1 MLGRYGLELAFETIF
16 GHGYGFAS
24 VCLIFQGHLPLAIDF
39 VRRHNDCFFDIVLLS
54 TVATASQFFISYT
67 IRTFGALTFATI
79 MTTRQL
85 VSIMLS
91 CVWFSHPLSWQQW
104 IGASKALSVS
114 YVIPTEGFG
123 LPWVVFWVMRPG
135 LLVCGNH
142 QTMAQE

>member
-1 MLGRYGLELAFETIF
+1 MISTKIYPRTPFIP
-16 GHGYGFAS
+16 S
-24 VCLIFQGHLPLAIDF
+24 IDPGSDKF
-39 VRRHNDCFFDIVLLS
+39 SLL
-54 TVATASQFFISYT
+54 
-67 IRTFGALTFATI
+67 
-79 MTTRQL
+79 MKL

-142 QTMAQE
+142 QAMAQE